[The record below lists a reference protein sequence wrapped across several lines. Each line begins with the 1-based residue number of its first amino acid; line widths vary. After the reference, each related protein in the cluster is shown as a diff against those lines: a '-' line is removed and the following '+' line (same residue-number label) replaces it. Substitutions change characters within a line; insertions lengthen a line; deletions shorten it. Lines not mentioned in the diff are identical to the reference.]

1 MEVHVKMNE
10 KSIEALIIKTERTPE
25 EKLKWQIET
34 DLFYITEC
42 SHCETL
48 FLIEESIDS
57 GKDPE
62 FIVPCPRCF
71 NHNIIKKGQNR
82 LLLQLK
88 KIMAANEINPYYT
101 KLSKNL
107 EIKGIDY

>member
-1 MEVHVKMNE
+1 MNE
-10 KSIEALIIKTERTPE
+10 KSVEVIVVKPE
-25 EKLKWQIET
+25 KSQEEQLKWQIET

-42 SHCETL
+42 SHCEIV

-62 FIVPCPRCF
+62 FTVPCPRCF

-88 KIMAANEINPYYT
+88 KIMAPEEINPYYEQVA
-101 KLSKNL
+101 KKIQI
-107 EIKGIDY
+107 EGFDY